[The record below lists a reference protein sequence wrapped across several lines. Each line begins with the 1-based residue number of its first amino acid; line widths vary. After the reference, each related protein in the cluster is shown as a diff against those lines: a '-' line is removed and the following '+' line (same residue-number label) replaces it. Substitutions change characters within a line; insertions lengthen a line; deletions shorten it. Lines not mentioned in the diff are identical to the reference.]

1 MADATA
7 GASSVPT
14 SSALHAA
21 SRHKL
26 QLRLERRRRDAAERG
41 GAAAETSTAGL
52 ARQRHRCWDVLR
64 GAVARTE
71 VERGSAALLRVSAAL
86 PPEQLEYG
94 GVAWS
99 ASRTYIDEGRRCC
112 EGGSRDGS
120 GGEAL
125 AAAFEPLVEGVQN
138 AVRRRFARRVSRFT
152 SHLCV
157 RQRVRVCA
165 CGCARV
171 CCRRSA
177 TVGASCDWRAPSRLC
192 AGALEDRERSQPLR
206 SGRLRILI
214 CAGVRAG
221 GRYAGETRGMAEHRD
236 YDSQGRLVP
245 VSAILQCHTECGF
258 EGGGLWMRRPTA
270 DRGSYAGDE
279 IDRAAGSGGSR
290 VEPLAAGPDG
300 RVLVE
305 LAVGDILMLQGAW
318 HQPRDIR
325 SGQRLIIVCFFFDA
339 LNYER

>member
-1 MADATA
+1 MHGCWCSYGTGADDSQSCIRDRGYVWGSPRLSRRTHCDGVTTCQERGTRGAHTLHCLPVMADATA

-157 RQRVRVCA
+157 RQRVRVCV

-206 SGRLRILI
+206 SGRLRI
-214 CAGVRAG
+214 
-221 GRYAGETRGMAEHRD
+221 
-236 YDSQGRLVP
+236 
-245 VSAILQCHTECGF
+245 
-258 EGGGLWMRRPTA
+258 
-270 DRGSYAGDE
+270 
-279 IDRAAGSGGSR
+279 
-290 VEPLAAGPDG
+290 
-300 RVLVE
+300 
-305 LAVGDILMLQGAW
+305 
-318 HQPRDIR
+318 
-325 SGQRLIIVCFFFDA
+325 
-339 LNYER
+339 